1 MDPNPQTRSALFQA
15 VTSSPFL
22 VRYLW
27 ADEPVSA
34 IAGAANGKVAV
45 AGTPHGRV
53 LRWDIQ
59 TGARTEVA
67 RLRGQV
73 DSVATSA
80 DGNTIAAAAGST
92 AVLWSRQ
99 GQPQYMPIPPGQ
111 RADLAAVSPS
121 GRVIVMHSQV
131 GEDADTSGAITVLDR

>member
-1 MDPNPQTRSALFQA
+1 MTALVLLLVAALVGAVVAVAQRNDARNKARIATARQLAATSQNLVETHLDLARLFAVQAFRMDPNPQTRSALFQA

-45 AGTPHGRV
+45 AGTQHGQV

-59 TGARTEVA
+59 TGAR
-67 RLRGQV
+67 
-73 DSVATSA
+73 
-80 DGNTIAAAAGST
+80 
-92 AVLWSRQ
+92 
-99 GQPQYMPIPPGQ
+99 
-111 RADLAAVSPS
+111 
-121 GRVIVMHSQV
+121 
-131 GEDADTSGAITVLDR
+131 